1 MPLVS
6 LANNIVSAQA
16 EQHHTLI
23 EINVNL
29 LIQASNVIR
38 AVSHKLRNDILQLIH
53 KEGYI
58 NVTEIYLKLGLEQT
72 TVSQHLAIL
81 RENGFV
87 LTQREGKCIFYTVN
101 YERLQEVD
109 ALVTQLIRE

>member
-1 MPLVS
+1 MEQNIKAGLLQDKSMP
-6 LANNIVSAQA
+6 NNSTLLQLDSNVLNKAS
-16 EQHHTLI
+16 HTL
-23 EINVNL
+23 
-29 LIQASNVIR
+29 R
-38 AVSHKLRNDILQLIH
+38 AVAHPLRYHMLRLIH
-53 KEGYI
+53 EEKYI
-58 NVTEIYLKLGLEQT
+58 NVTEIYLKMGLEQT

-101 YERLQEVD
+101 YERLEEVD